1 MNSVFD
7 FPLLQVWIVF
17 MLSGKLLMSETKCL
31 KSNSI
36 ANLLFEGTS
45 LAAEVANKSAAA
57 FLSLGMDKIL
67 NA

>member
-1 MNSVFD
+1 M
-7 FPLLQVWIVF
+7 
-17 MLSGKLLMSETKCL
+17 SGTKVL

-36 ANLLFEGTS
+36 EHLLLEGTS

-57 FLSLGMDKIL
+57 FFNLGIETIL

>member
-1 MNSVFD
+1 M
-7 FPLLQVWIVF
+7 
-17 MLSGKLLMSETKCL
+17 SGTKGL

-36 ANLLFEGTS
+36 EHLLFEGTS

-57 FLSLGMDKIL
+57 FFSRGMDTIL

>member
-1 MNSVFD
+1 M
-7 FPLLQVWIVF
+7 
-17 MLSGKLLMSETKCL
+17 SGTEGL

-36 ANLLFEGTS
+36 EHLLFEGTS
-45 LAAEVANKSAAA
+45 LVFEVANKSAAA

>member
-1 MNSVFD
+1 MF
-7 FPLLQVWIVF
+7 
-17 MLSGKLLMSETKCL
+17 GTEGL

-36 ANLLFEGTS
+36 EHLLFVGTI
-45 LAAEVANKSAAA
+45 LAAEVANKSTTA

>member
-1 MNSVFD
+1 M
-7 FPLLQVWIVF
+7 
-17 MLSGKLLMSETKCL
+17 SGTEGL

-36 ANLLFEGTS
+36 GHMLFEGTS

-57 FLSLGMDKIL
+57 FFSLGMDTIL